1 MNIVLAPDGP
11 LHAGATLARYH
22 LWGEDPANRLADGA
36 LLRVLR
42 RHGRLVPYEVRPTGS
57 VDDARLM
64 VRIARAR
71 DAATGEAVA
80 AQVRQNFGLAF
91 DLSGLYRTAKGCPV
105 LAAPA
110 GPPYGMQPT
119 LAPTRRETLAR

>member
-71 DAATGEAVA
+71 DAAPGAAVPA
-80 AQVRQNFGLAF
+80 DVRQLFRPASA
-91 DLSGLYRTAKGCPV
+91 LSGLYPV
-105 LAAPA
+105 WQADP
-110 GPPYGMQPT
+110 
-119 LAPTRRETLAR
+119 